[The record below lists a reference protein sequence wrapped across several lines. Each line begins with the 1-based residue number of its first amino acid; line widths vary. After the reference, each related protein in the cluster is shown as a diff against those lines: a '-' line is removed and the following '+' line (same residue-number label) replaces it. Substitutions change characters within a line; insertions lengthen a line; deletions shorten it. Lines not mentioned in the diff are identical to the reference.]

1 MDERLRFRSYGSG
14 SSGNCYYLG
23 NHSHGILIDAGV
35 GIRTIRKYLR
45 SQGFDFPHIWGVFVT
60 HDHADHIKA
69 VGSLGERH
77 HIPIYATRKTHEGID
92 KSYCVT
98 DKLSGSR
105 KYIEKNDTITVG
117 AFRITPFPV
126 SHDATD
132 SVGYRVE
139 YQDRVIIFATDLGYA
154 SQTVAGQIRDANV
167 LILETN
173 YDVQM
178 LADGPYHAVLKR
190 RVAADTGHLSN
201 DQAGECLSEN
211 YHAGLQYVFLCHLS
225 KENNHPE
232 RAYETVRQ
240 CLKNKGIVA
249 GKDVQLVV
257 LERLSPSNV
266 YLF

>member
-1 MDERLRFRSYGSG
+1 MDERLHFRSYGSG

-23 NHSHGILIDAGV
+23 NNSHGILIDAGIGV
-35 GIRTIRKYLR
+35 RTIRKYLR
-45 SQGFDFPHIWGVFVT
+45 LQGFDFSHIWGVFVT

-98 DKLSGSR
+98 DKLHGSR
-105 KYIEKNDTITVG
+105 KYIEKNDTMTVG

-139 YQDRVIIFATDLGYA
+139 YQDKIIIFATDLGYA
-154 SQTVAGQIRDANV
+154 SETVAQQIRDADA
-167 LILETN
+167 LIFEAN
-173 YDVQM
+173 YDEQM
-178 LADGPYHAVLKR
+178 LLNGPYHAGLKR
-190 RVAADTGHLSN
+190 RVASDTGHLSN
-201 DQAGECLSEN
+201 DQAGKCLSEN
-211 YHAGLQYVFLCHLS
+211 YHDGLQYIFLCHLS
-225 KENNHPE
+225 KENNYPE
-232 RAYETVRQ
+232 LAYTTVQ
-240 CLKNKGIVA
+240 QYLKNKGIIA
-249 GKDVQLVV
+249 GKDVQLVT
-257 LERLSPSNV
+257 LDRLSPSNM